1 MVAIGLLVGLLLG
14 TSVVVAR
21 TVGFLH
27 SVVNFSNPF
36 TIVQHEIAPPPG
48 SIAWK
53 LRHGQQVNLLMLGDG
68 GLENDSPLLTDTI
81 MVVMIDP
88 GSKRIVEASVP
99 RDLWVKMD
107 AWGDG
112 RTYSQK
118 INVANQV
125 GGSDAEW
132 PGKKAEYTGKDG
144 GGHLATHM
152 VNQVTG
158 VQFDKYVTVD
168 FKAFRDIV
176 DAVGGIDITLDGPL
190 DDCHYPDY
198 HNGYINHGV
207 PPGYPCPAGAGI
219 HFNAGLQHISGEQ
232 ALEIARSRDASEP
245 DQATDFGR
253 AKRQQTIV
261 NAIRHKAA
269 SAGALAKAPQLMNAL
284 QKNFTTDMD
293 LNDLKALYDFAGSL
307 PDSSITRVA
316 LTDTD
321 LLTSY
326 VPYQRGSCGDRQL
339 YVLCP
344 EDQSYQVLHRYFA
357 SLFIDPKVA
366 AEKAPIQVAN
376 ASRSS
381 LDLQDRVTTTLR
393 PFNLNL
399 GAGVRQ
405 PFRATSIVYDYS
417 GGAYP
422 QTAAW
427 LGTYFKAPVQP
438 ATPAAGGSTGFVVVL
453 GNDYATAW
461 YGLG

>member
-1 MVAIGLLVGLLLG
+1 
-14 TSVVVAR
+14 VVAR

-27 SVVNFSNPF
+27 SVVNFSSPI
-36 TIVQHEIAPPPG
+36 TIVHNEIDPPPG

-53 LRHGQQVNLLMLGDG
+53 LRHGQQVNLLVMGDG
-68 GLENDSPLLTDTI
+68 GLENDAPLLTDTM
-81 MVVMIDP
+81 MVVMIEP
-88 GSKRIVEASVP
+88 ASKRIVEASVP

-112 RTYSQK
+112 RTYPQK
-118 INVANQV
+118 INVANEV
-125 GGSDAEW
+125 GGSDADW
-132 PGKKAEYTGKDG
+132 PGKRPQYTGKDG
-144 GGHLATHM
+144 GGHLAEHM
-152 VNQVTG
+152 AGTVTG

-176 DAVGGIDITLDGPL
+176 DAVGGIDVTLDGPL

-253 AKRQQTIV
+253 AKRQQAIV
-261 NAIRHKAA
+261 NAIRHQAA
-269 SAGALAKAPQLMNAL
+269 SVGALAKAPALMNAL

-293 LNDLKALYDFAGSL
+293 LNDLKALYDWGGKL
-307 PDSSITRVA
+307 PDSSIIRVA
-316 LTDTD
+316 LTDSD

-326 VPYQRGSCGDRQL
+326 VPYQRGSCGDSQL
-339 YVLCP
+339 YVLCA
-344 EDQSYQVLHRYFA
+344 EDPTYQVLHHYFS
-357 SLFIDPKVA
+357 SLFVDPKVA
-366 AEKAPIQVAN
+366 AEKAPVQVAN
-376 ASRSS
+376 ASRGS
-381 LDLQDRVTTTLR
+381 LDLQDRVTDTLH
-393 PFNLNL
+393 PFGLNL
-399 GAGVRQ
+399 GAAVHQ
-405 PFRATSIVYDYS
+405 PFRATSVVYDYS
-417 GGAYP
+417 GDAYP

-438 ATPAAGGSTGFVVVL
+438 ATPAAGGPTGFVVVL
-453 GNDYATAW
+453 GSDYASSW